1 MTPAERETVIQFD
14 SAGETAQVYTCHTR
28 WQRHLRRLGLK
39 PVAQDHGGET
49 FEVPKSWLR
58 LPRIP
63 LVGSRKGRSMSRN
76 SSIERSERD
85 NSPSQGV
92 GLPSEENDG

>member
-14 SAGETAQVYTCHTR
+14 DATQTASVYTCHVR
-28 WQRHLRRLGLK
+28 YQRHLRRLGLE
-39 PVAQDHGGET
+39 PVAQDQGGET

-63 LVGSRKGRSMSRN
+63 RIGSRSGRSRSGN
-76 SSIERSERD
+76 SSREQFGD
-85 NSPSQGV
+85 PGTKKNSAGHET
-92 GLPSEENDG
+92 GI